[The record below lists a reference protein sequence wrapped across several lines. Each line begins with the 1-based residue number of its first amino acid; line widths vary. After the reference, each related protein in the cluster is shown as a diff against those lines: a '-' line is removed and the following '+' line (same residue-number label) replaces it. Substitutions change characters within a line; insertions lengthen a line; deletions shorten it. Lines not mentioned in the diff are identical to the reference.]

1 MDEPD
6 PRPVIAA
13 KLDSRFVDCLMRS
26 GRAQTE
32 RLLNEHIPEG
42 APWAATW
49 HEPDKFGNTLTIQA
63 ALPSEY
69 RR

>member
-1 MDEPD
+1 MSGEFD

-13 KLDSRFVDCLMRS
+13 KLDSEFMDILMRS

-42 APWAATW
+42 APWSADW
-49 HEPDKFGNTLTIQA
+49 HEPEQRGNVLTIQA
-63 ALPSEY
+63 ALPPGLE
-69 RR
+69 